1 MIQLIIGDKGS
12 GKTKKMVDQINASLA
27 TNKGNIVCVEK
38 GAKLT
43 FDLSYK
49 VRLTDVDH
57 YKVSGYDAFYGFL
70 AGMMAGNYDISEIYV
85 DGILKVVGR
94 DYEALGTLFDK
105 LDVLS
110 NEVDT
115 KLIITVSAD
124 AKDLPASVMK
134 YA

>member
-12 GKTKKMVDQINASLA
+12 GKTKKMVDQITASLA
-27 TNKGNIVCVEK
+27 TNKGDIVCVEK
-38 GAKLT
+38 GMKLT
-43 FDLSYK
+43 YDISHK
-49 VRLTDVDH
+49 VRLTDMDH
-57 YKVSGYDAFYGFL
+57 YKIAGVDAFYGFL

-85 DGILKVVGR
+85 DGILKVVGK
-94 DYEALGTLFDK
+94 DYEALGALFDK

-110 NEVDT
+110 NEDNT

-124 AKDLPASVMK
+124 AKDLPASVLK

>member
-1 MIQLIIGDKGS
+1 MIQLIIGEKGS
-12 GKTKKMVDQINASLA
+12 GKTKKMVEQIENSLA
-27 TNKGNIVCVEK
+27 TNTGNIVCVEK

-43 FDLSYK
+43 YDISHK

-57 YKVSGYDAFYGFL
+57 YKVDGYDAFYGFL
-70 AGMMAGNYDISEIYV
+70 AGMMAGNFDISEIYI
-85 DGILKVVGR
+85 DGVLKVVSR
-94 DYEALGTLFDK
+94 DYDELGKLLDK

-110 NEVDT
+110 NDSNT

-124 AKDLPASVMK
+124 LKDLPTSVTK